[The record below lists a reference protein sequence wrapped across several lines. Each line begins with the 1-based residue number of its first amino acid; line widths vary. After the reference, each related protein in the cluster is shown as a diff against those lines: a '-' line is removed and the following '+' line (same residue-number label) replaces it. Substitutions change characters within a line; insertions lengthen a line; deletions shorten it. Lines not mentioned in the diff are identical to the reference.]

1 MLLGL
6 NLIVLLS
13 LAVYFAG
20 GTFPG
25 RLILFALLAVVVV
38 SVSILAFLP
47 FHQTYET
54 FNSGLDASKWR
65 TPVNRFLGIHGLF
78 LFVIASFLLYRTRDV
93 LRGLVSSVRY
103 RHYDDA
109 ALGSRWMVVCIGFGL
124 LCAIFFGAAGF
135 WNVTLLFL
143 FLILVG
149 VVAWKILTSKD
160 EDRAYEAVPLF
171 LLGLALFIGIGV
183 DLVRVEGDIG
193 RMNTL
198 FKYYLEIWVLLS
210 LVSAYMLWRLGT
222 SGFLKPGFGAGS
234 WIWVVLLVVLVGS
247 SLVYTILGT
256 QARVSD
262 RFSDGPFTLNGM
274 AYMSE
279 AIHREQEQPI
289 DLKWDQEAIRWV
301 QDNVKGSPVI
311 LEAHLSQYH
320 WGARFAIYTG
330 LPTVIGWPWHQI
342 QQRTAYSFA
351 IHDRA
356 QDVREIYETVND
368 KRAVELLRQYRVKY
382 VVVGD
387 LERITYPGDGLAK
400 FEGLGKKVF
409 ENQRT
414 GIYETNWD

>member
-1 MLLGL
+1 
-6 NLIVLLS
+6 
-13 LAVYFAG
+13 
-20 GTFPG
+20 
-25 RLILFALLAVVVV
+25 
-38 SVSILAFLP
+38 
-47 FHQTYET
+47 
-54 FNSGLDASKWR
+54 
-65 TPVNRFLGIHGLF
+65 
-78 LFVIASFLLYRTRDV
+78 
-93 LRGLVSSVRY
+93 
-103 RHYDDA
+103 
-109 ALGSRWMVVCIGFGL
+109 
-124 LCAIFFGAAGF
+124 
-135 WNVTLLFL
+135 
-143 FLILVG
+143 
-149 VVAWKILTSKD
+149 
-160 EDRAYEAVPLF
+160 
-171 LLGLALFIGIGV
+171 
-183 DLVRVEGDIG
+183 
-193 RMNTL
+193 
-198 FKYYLEIWVLLS
+198 
-210 LVSAYMLWRLGT
+210 
-222 SGFLKPGFGAGS
+222 
-234 WIWVVLLVVLVGS
+234 
-247 SLVYTILGT
+247 
-256 QARVSD
+256 
-262 RFSDGPFTLNGM
+262 M